1 MTHYGTILKPETNLL
16 VARQD
21 TCSDSGS
28 RFCNITGSATSFC
41 CPSSTECIPL
51 ENSTT
56 VICCNLNERC
66 DQIHPIT
73 CPDLPKASQKCG
85 DKCCPIGFDCDGSGS
100 KCTMKPENLPEKYKQ
115 RQGENVV
122 GAGKNESSSD
132 SKGQG
137 SSGPIL
143 PTRSISCPAF
153 PAKAIVVGLF
163 PGIVIGAAL
172 MMLWSKMVEIKT
184 RRRSIKSFGVFNNYF
199 PSEANLTEK
208 RLTKKP
214 SMPAGFSRL
223 QPQLEESS
231 FSPLSFSFRSPNLG
245 PPVPPVRSASRA
257 QNGSAGYTPPVRSA
271 SRSQNESLGYTPP
284 VRSASRS
291 QNESLG
297 YTPPVRSA
305 SRSQNESSGGNP
317 PIRSQASPAQ
327 PSPARSLPTS
337 TSNTI
342 APLAPTS
349 KPLTTKPQY
358 VDPRESEPKTEFQA
372 PPAPR
377 TKNFTRLPPIA
388 DPRRESGMTLF
399 SDISPVQKRTS
410 LETGYSAS
418 VYNDGNE
425 LGAFPFLR
433 AETAIP
439 PIPKPAPLFYRQAG
453 GPMPR
458 PPVEGW
464 RNVGVGGRL

>member
-1 MTHYGTILKPETNLL
+1 MGPTRLVVTIMGVLGILLSFSITVRATAIANFGAVPIPEINLL

-28 RFCNITGSATSFC
+28 RFCNITGAASSFC
-41 CPSSTECIPL
+41 CPSTTECIPL
-51 ENSTT
+51 ENATT
-56 VICCNLNERC
+56 VICCKINETC
-66 DQIHPIT
+66 TEIHPVI
-73 CPDLPKASQKCG
+73 CPDSPKASQRCG
-85 DKCCPIGFDCDGSGS
+85 KNCCPLGFECDGSGS

-115 RQGENVV
+115 RQDG
-122 GAGKNESSSD
+122 GSGTGKNESSAVSE
-132 SKGQG
+132 SQA
-137 SSGPIL
+137 SSNPIL
-143 PTRSISCPAF
+143 PTGSISCPAF

-208 RLTKKP
+208 RVTKKSSFP
-214 SMPAGFSRL
+214 GGFSRQQ
-223 QPQLEESS
+223 QPQIEESS

-245 PPVPPVRSASRA
+245 PPIPPVRS
-257 QNGSAGYTPPVRSA
+257 
-271 SRSQNESLGYTPP
+271 RSQ
-284 VRSASRS
+284 
-291 QNESLG
+291 
-297 YTPPVRSA
+297 
-305 SRSQNESSGGNP
+305 GGSPGRTP
-317 PIRSQASPAQ
+317 PIRSQPSPAQ
-327 PSPARSLPTS
+327 PSPAAARSPP
-337 TSNTI
+337 
-342 APLAPTS
+342 APQASAS
-349 KPLTTKPQY
+349 KSPNIQTQN
-358 VDPRESEPKTEFQA
+358 VDPRESDPKTEFKP

-377 TKNFTRLPPIA
+377 TKNFTRLPPA
-388 DPRRESGMTLF
+388 VDPRPESGMTLF
-399 SDISPVQKRTS
+399 SDISPVQKRS
-410 LETGYSAS
+410 SFETGYSAS

-425 LGAFPFLR
+425 LGAFPFMR